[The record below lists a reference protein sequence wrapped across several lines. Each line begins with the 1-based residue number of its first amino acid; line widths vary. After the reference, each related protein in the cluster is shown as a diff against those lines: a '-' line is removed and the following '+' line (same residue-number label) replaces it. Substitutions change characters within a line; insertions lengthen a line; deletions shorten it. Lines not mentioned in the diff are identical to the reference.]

1 MTVSVTGM
9 MAILAANQQNP
20 REFVTSVIGYIVVVL
35 LLVVSIVYKLIM
47 EAVTRKTLFFNL
59 WKIGYTRK
67 ELKKIVKQEVIMYYA
82 ILILIP
88 LVYILF
94 IAGRFIYYGDMTI
107 NFAVIFTSAYVIPVI
122 LSGFLTY
129 FEYRNAVVKPIQGG
143 K

>member
-1 MTVSVTGM
+1 
-9 MAILAANQQNP
+9 
-20 REFVTSVIGYIVVVL
+20 
-35 LLVVSIVYKLIM
+35 
-47 EAVTRKTLFFNL
+47 
-59 WKIGYTRK
+59 
-67 ELKKIVKQEVIMYYA
+67 MYYA